1 MSRSPPATRRK
12 GPSSMSPRP
21 ANSLY
26 GALGLAML
34 LFMAASALLVGSSFI
49 ALERVRADLAATS
62 SLGKERLAYQMIY
75 TASHLE
81 RAEGPARAAATDEL
95 RRLMAR
101 NERLLA
107 SLANSEEGIG
117 LAAANDP
124 AALTQLEQARQQW
137 LDEVRPGLESVMASA
152 PLSRGALDELDP
164 EIRAF
169 AARLDGLIS
178 RIEQAGVTRLRR
190 SQLLQFG
197 FSALALLL
205 LLHVLR
211 VVRRLARRTQALAV
225 LAEKVSAGDLAQK
238 ASVEGSDELAVLG
251 DSFNAMTARL
261 AGMIDNE
268 RGSRERLEKLLATI
282 SETAQHLSSS
292 AAEILAGT
300 TQQVE
305 GMREQSSAVAQTV
318 TSVDEVLQTSEQA
331 AQRAQHVAASYDNA
345 VKISN
350 EGRRALDDT
359 VQVMNAV
366 SARTET
372 IAADILSLAE
382 NSLEIGE
389 IVSVVAEIADQT
401 NLLALNA
408 AIEASRAGE
417 HGRGFNVVASE
428 IRTLA
433 DQSKSATTRVR
444 RILMEIQKSTNSA
457 VIGAEDGSKSVS
469 RALETVSEAG
479 ETIRQLEAIVA
490 DSARSVAQIAA
501 SAGQQRAG
509 MKQIHEA
516 MHYIEQTSSQNLSAI
531 RQAEEAAKDL
541 NELGSRLKEMLT
553 DHGNEHDNT

>member
-1 MSRSPPATRRK
+1 
-12 GPSSMSPRP
+12 MSPRP

-34 LFMAASALLVGSSFI
+34 LFVAASALLVGSSFI

-137 LDEVRPGLESVMASA
+137 LDEVKPGLGSVMASA

-178 RIEQAGVTRLRR
+178 RIEQAGVTRLQR

-211 VVRRLARRTQALAV
+211 VVRRLARRTRALAV
-225 LAEKVSAGDLAQK
+225 LAEKVSAGDLTQK

>member
-1 MSRSPPATRRK
+1 
-12 GPSSMSPRP
+12 MSPRL

-26 GALGLAML
+26 SALGLAML
-34 LFMAASALLVGSSFI
+34 LFAAASALLVGSSFI

-62 SLGKERLAYQMIY
+62 SLGKERVAYEMIY
-75 TASHLE
+75 AAGRLE
-81 RAEGPARAAATDEL
+81 RAEGPGRAAAANEL
-95 RRLMAR
+95 RGLMNR

-107 SLANSEEGIG
+107 SLVDGDGRLG
-117 LAAANDP
+117 LEATTDP
-124 AALTQLEQARQQW
+124 AALAQLEQARQQW
-137 LDEVRPGLESVMASA
+137 REQVRPALESAIANA
-152 PLSRGALDELDP
+152 PIDHAALDELDP
-164 EIRAF
+164 KIRTF
-169 AARLDGLIS
+169 AARVDELIS
-178 RIEQAGVTRLRR
+178 RIEQAGAIRLQR
-190 SQLLQFG
+190 SQLLQLG
-197 FSALALLL
+197 FSALAVLL

-211 VVRRLARRTQALAV
+211 VARRLVRRTRTLAG
-225 LAEKVSAGDLAQK
+225 LAEKVSAGDLEQK
-238 ASVEGSDELAVLG
+238 APVEGHDELAVLG
-251 DSFNAMTARL
+251 ASFNAMTAKL

-268 RGSRERLEKLLATI
+268 RSSRERLEELLATI

-292 AAEILAGT
+292 AAEILTGT

-331 AQRAQHVAASYDNA
+331 AQRAQQVAASYDQA

-359 VQVMNAV
+359 VQAMNTV
-366 SARTET
+366 SGRTEA
-372 IAADILSLAE
+372 IAGDILSLAE

-417 HGRGFNVVASE
+417 HGRGFSVVASE

-444 RILMEIQKSTNSA
+444 RILMEIQKATNAA
-457 VIGAEDGSKSVS
+457 VIGAEDGTKSVS
-469 RALETVSEAG
+469 RALETVNEAG
-479 ETIRQLEAIVA
+479 ETIRQLESIVA
-490 DSARSVAQIAA
+490 DSSRSVAQIAA
-501 SAGQQRAG
+501 SAGQQKAG
-509 MKQIHEA
+509 MKHIHDA
-516 MHYIEQTSSQNLSAI
+516 MHYIEQASSQNLSAI

-541 NELGSRLKEMLT
+541 NELGSRLKELLA
-553 DHGNEHDNT
+553 DHGN

>member
-34 LFMAASALLVGSSFI
+34 LFVAASALLVGSSFI

-137 LDEVRPGLESVMASA
+137 LDEVKPGLESVMASA

-178 RIEQAGVTRLRR
+178 RIEQAGVTRLQR

-211 VVRRLARRTQALAV
+211 VVRRLARRTRALAV

-238 ASVEGSDELAVLG
+238 AFLEGSDELAVLG

>member
-1 MSRSPPATRRK
+1 
-12 GPSSMSPRP
+12 MSPRP

-34 LFMAASALLVGSSFI
+34 LFVAASALLVGSSFI

-178 RIEQAGVTRLRR
+178 RIEQAGVTRLQR
-190 SQLLQFG
+190 SQFLQFG

-211 VVRRLARRTQALAV
+211 VVRRLARRTRALAV

-251 DSFNAMTARL
+251 HSFNAMTARL

>member
-1 MSRSPPATRRK
+1 
-12 GPSSMSPRP
+12 
-21 ANSLY
+21 
-26 GALGLAML
+26 
-34 LFMAASALLVGSSFI
+34 
-49 ALERVRADLAATS
+49 
-62 SLGKERLAYQMIY
+62 
-75 TASHLE
+75 
-81 RAEGPARAAATDEL
+81 
-95 RRLMAR
+95 
-101 NERLLA
+101 
-107 SLANSEEGIG
+107 
-117 LAAANDP
+117 
-124 AALTQLEQARQQW
+124 
-137 LDEVRPGLESVMASA
+137 
-152 PLSRGALDELDP
+152 
-164 EIRAF
+164 
-169 AARLDGLIS
+169 
-178 RIEQAGVTRLRR
+178 
-190 SQLLQFG
+190 
-197 FSALALLL
+197 
-205 LLHVLR
+205 
-211 VVRRLARRTQALAV
+211 
-225 LAEKVSAGDLAQK
+225 
-238 ASVEGSDELAVLG
+238 
-251 DSFNAMTARL
+251 
-261 AGMIDNE
+261 
-268 RGSRERLEKLLATI
+268 
-282 SETAQHLSSS
+282 
-292 AAEILAGT
+292 
-300 TQQVE
+300 
-305 GMREQSSAVAQTV
+305 MREQSSAVAQTV

-331 AQRAQHVAASYDNA
+331 AQRAQQVAASYDNA

-501 SAGQQRAG
+501 SAGQQRTG

>member
-1 MSRSPPATRRK
+1 
-12 GPSSMSPRP
+12 MSPRP

-34 LFMAASALLVGSSFI
+34 LFVAASALLVGSSFI

-137 LDEVRPGLESVMASA
+137 LDEVKPGLESVMASA

-178 RIEQAGVTRLRR
+178 RIEQAGVTRLQR

-211 VVRRLARRTQALAV
+211 VVRRLARRTRALAV

>member
-1 MSRSPPATRRK
+1 
-12 GPSSMSPRP
+12 MSPRP

-34 LFMAASALLVGSSFI
+34 LFLAASALLVGSSFI

-81 RAEGPARAAATDEL
+81 RAEGPARAAVADEL
-95 RRLMAR
+95 RRLMDR

-117 LAAANDP
+117 LAAANEP
-124 AALTQLEQARQQW
+124 AALTQLEQARQLW
-137 LDEVRPGLESVMASA
+137 RDEIRPALESAMASA

-178 RIEQAGVTRLRR
+178 RIEQAGATRLQR

-197 FSALALLL
+197 FSALALLVL
-205 LLHVLR
+205 LQVLR
-211 VVRRLARRTQALAV
+211 VGRRLARRTRALAV

-238 ASVEGSDELAVLG
+238 ASVDGSDELAVLG
-251 DSFNAMTARL
+251 ASFNAMTERL

-331 AQRAQHVAASYDNA
+331 AQRAQQVAASYDNA

-433 DQSKSATTRVR
+433 DQSKAATTRVR

-479 ETIRQLEAIVA
+479 ETIRQLEAIVD

-553 DHGNEHDNT
+553 DHGSEHDNT

>member
-1 MSRSPPATRRK
+1 
-12 GPSSMSPRP
+12 MSPRP

-34 LFMAASALLVGSSFI
+34 LFVAASALLVGSSFI

-107 SLANSEEGIG
+107 SLANSEEEIG

-178 RIEQAGVTRLRR
+178 RIEQAGVTRLQR

-211 VVRRLARRTQALAV
+211 VVRRLARRTRALAV

>member
-34 LFMAASALLVGSSFI
+34 LFVAASALLVGSSFI

-137 LDEVRPGLESVMASA
+137 LDEVKPGLGSVMASA

-178 RIEQAGVTRLRR
+178 RIEQAGVTRLQR

-211 VVRRLARRTQALAV
+211 VVRRLARRTRALAV
-225 LAEKVSAGDLAQK
+225 LAEKVSAGDLTQK

>member
-1 MSRSPPATRRK
+1 
-12 GPSSMSPRP
+12 MSPRP

-34 LFMAASALLVGSSFI
+34 LFLAASALLVGSSFI
-49 ALERVRADLAATS
+49 ALERVQADLAATS

-81 RAEGPARAAATDEL
+81 RAEGPARAAVADEL
-95 RRLMAR
+95 RRLMDR

-117 LAAANDP
+117 LAAANEP
-124 AALTQLEQARQQW
+124 AALTQLEQARQLW
-137 LDEVRPGLESVMASA
+137 RDEIRPTLESAMASA
-152 PLSRGALDELDP
+152 PPSRGALDELDP

-178 RIEQAGVTRLRR
+178 RIEQAGATRLQR

-197 FSALALLL
+197 FSALALLVL
-205 LLHVLR
+205 LQVLR
-211 VVRRLARRTQALAV
+211 VGRRLARRTRALAV

-238 ASVEGSDELAVLG
+238 ASVDGSDELAVLG
-251 DSFNAMTARL
+251 ASFNAMTERL

-331 AQRAQHVAASYDNA
+331 AQRAQQVAASYDNA

-433 DQSKSATTRVR
+433 DQSKAATTRVR

-479 ETIRQLEAIVA
+479 ETIRQLEAIVD

-553 DHGNEHDNT
+553 DHGSEHDNT

>member
-1 MSRSPPATRRK
+1 
-12 GPSSMSPRP
+12 MSPRP

-34 LFMAASALLVGSSFI
+34 LFLAASALLVGSSFI

-178 RIEQAGVTRLRR
+178 RIEQAGMTRLQR

-211 VVRRLARRTQALAV
+211 VVRRLARRTRALAV

>member
-1 MSRSPPATRRK
+1 
-12 GPSSMSPRP
+12 MSPRP

-34 LFMAASALLVGSSFI
+34 LFVAASALLVGSSFI

-152 PLSRGALDELDP
+152 PRSRGALDELDP
-164 EIRAF
+164 VIRAF

-178 RIEQAGVTRLRR
+178 RIEQAGVTRLQR

-211 VVRRLARRTQALAV
+211 VVRRLARRTRALAV

>member
-1 MSRSPPATRRK
+1 
-12 GPSSMSPRP
+12 MSPRL

-34 LFMAASALLVGSSFI
+34 LFVAASALLIGSSFV

-62 SLGKERLAYQMIY
+62 FLGKERLAYQMIY
-75 TASHLE
+75 VAGRLE
-81 RAEGPARAAATDEL
+81 RAEGPARAAAADEL
-95 RRLMAR
+95 RRLIDR

-107 SLANSEEGIG
+107 GLANGDERLG
-117 LAAANDP
+117 LAATTDP
-124 AALTQLEQARQQW
+124 AGLAQLEQARRQW
-137 LDEVRPGLESVMASA
+137 REQVRPGLERAIADA
-152 PLSRGALDELDP
+152 PIDHAALDELDP
-164 EIRAF
+164 KIRAF
-169 AARLDGLIS
+169 AARVDELINQ
-178 RIEQAGVTRLRR
+178 IEQAGVARLQR
-190 SQLLQFG
+190 SQLLQLG
-197 FSALALLL
+197 FSALAVLM

-211 VVRRLARRTQALAV
+211 VARRLVRRTRVLAG
-225 LAEKVSAGDLAQK
+225 LAEKVSSGDLEQR
-238 ASVEGSDELAVLG
+238 ASAEGNDELAVLG
-251 DSFNAMTARL
+251 ASFNAMTARL
-261 AGMIDNE
+261 AGMIESE
-268 RGSRERLEKLLATI
+268 RSSRERLEELLATI

-300 TQQVE
+300 MQQVE

-331 AQRAQHVAASYDNA
+331 AQRAQQVAASYDQA

-359 VQVMNAV
+359 VHVMNAV
-366 SARTET
+366 SSRTEA
-372 IAADILSLAE
+372 IAGDILSLAE

-408 AIEASRAGE
+408 NIEASRAGE
-417 HGRGFNVVASE
+417 HGRGFSVVASE

-444 RILMEIQKSTNSA
+444 RILMEIQKATNAA
-457 VIGAEDGSKSVS
+457 VIGAEDGTKSVS
-469 RALETVSEAG
+469 RALETVNEAG

-509 MKQIHEA
+509 MKQIHDA
-516 MHYIEQTSSQNLSAI
+516 MHYIEQASSQNLSAI

-541 NELGSRLKEMLT
+541 NELGSRLTEMLA
-553 DHGNEHDNT
+553 DHGN

>member
-1 MSRSPPATRRK
+1 
-12 GPSSMSPRP
+12 MSPRP

-34 LFMAASALLVGSSFI
+34 LFLAASALLVGSSFI

-81 RAEGPARAAATDEL
+81 RAEGPARAAVADEL
-95 RRLMAR
+95 RRLMDR

-117 LAAANDP
+117 LAAANEP
-124 AALTQLEQARQQW
+124 AALTQLEQARQLW
-137 LDEVRPGLESVMASA
+137 RDEIRPALESAMASA

-178 RIEQAGVTRLRR
+178 RIEQAGATRLQR

-197 FSALALLL
+197 FSALALLVL
-205 LLHVLR
+205 LQVLR
-211 VVRRLARRTQALAV
+211 VGRRLTRRTRALAV

-251 DSFNAMTARL
+251 ASFNAMTERL

-331 AQRAQHVAASYDNA
+331 AQRAQQVAAAYDNA

-433 DQSKSATTRVR
+433 DQSKAATTRVR
-444 RILMEIQKSTNSA
+444 RILMEIQKATNSA

-479 ETIRQLEAIVA
+479 ETIRQLEAIVD

-553 DHGNEHDNT
+553 DHGSEHDNT

>member
-1 MSRSPPATRRK
+1 
-12 GPSSMSPRP
+12 MSPRP

-34 LFMAASALLVGSSFI
+34 LFVAASALLVGSSFI

-178 RIEQAGVTRLRR
+178 RIEQAGVTRLQR

-211 VVRRLARRTQALAV
+211 VVRRLARRTRALAV
-225 LAEKVSAGDLAQK
+225 LAEKVSAGDLTQK

>member
-34 LFMAASALLVGSSFI
+34 LFVAASALLVGSSFI

-178 RIEQAGVTRLRR
+178 RIEQAGVTRLQR

-211 VVRRLARRTQALAV
+211 VVRRLARRTRALAV

>member
-34 LFMAASALLVGSSFI
+34 LFVAASALLVGSSFI

-75 TASHLE
+75 TASHME

-117 LAAANDP
+117 LAAADDP

-178 RIEQAGVTRLRR
+178 RIEQAGVTRLQR

-211 VVRRLARRTQALAV
+211 VVRRLARRTRALAV

>member
-1 MSRSPPATRRK
+1 
-12 GPSSMSPRP
+12 MSPRL

-34 LFMAASALLVGSSFI
+34 LFVAASALLVGSSFI

-62 SLGKERLAYQMIY
+62 SLGKERVAYQMVY
-75 TASHLE
+75 AAGRME
-81 RAEGPARAAATDEL
+81 RAEGAARAAAADEL
-95 RRLMAR
+95 RGLMNR

-107 SLANSEEGIG
+107 SLVDGDGRLG
-117 LAAANDP
+117 LEATTDP
-124 AALTQLEQARQQW
+124 AARTQLEQARQQW
-137 LDEVRPGLESVMASA
+137 LEQVRPALESAIANA
-152 PLSRGALDELDP
+152 PIDHAALDELDP
-164 EIRAF
+164 KIRTF
-169 AARLDGLIS
+169 AARVDELIDQ
-178 RIEQAGVTRLRR
+178 IEQAGVDRLQR
-190 SQLLQFG
+190 SQLLQLG
-197 FSALALLL
+197 FSALAVLL

-211 VVRRLARRTQALAV
+211 VARRLVRRTRALAGV
-225 LAEKVSAGDLAQK
+225 AEKVSAGDLEQK
-238 ASVEGSDELAVLG
+238 ASVEGNDELAVLG
-251 DSFNAMTARL
+251 ASFNTMTARL

-268 RGSRERLEKLLATI
+268 RGSRERLEELLAMI

-331 AQRAQHVAASYDNA
+331 AQRAQQVAFSYDQA

-359 VQVMNAV
+359 VHVMNTV
-366 SARTET
+366 SARTEA
-372 IAADILSLAE
+372 IAGDILSLAE

-417 HGRGFNVVASE
+417 HGKGFSVVASE

-433 DQSKSATTRVR
+433 DESKSATTRVR
-444 RILMEIQKSTNSA
+444 RILMEIQKATNAA
-457 VIGAEDGSKSVS
+457 VIGAEDGTKSVS
-469 RALETVSEAG
+469 RALETVNEAG
-479 ETIRQLEAIVA
+479 ETIRQLESIVA

-501 SAGQQRAG
+501 SAGQQKAG
-509 MKQIHEA
+509 MKHIHDA

-541 NELGSRLKEMLT
+541 NELGSRLNEML
-553 DHGNEHDNT
+553 DYHGN

>member
-1 MSRSPPATRRK
+1 
-12 GPSSMSPRP
+12 MSPRP

-34 LFMAASALLVGSSFI
+34 LFLAASALLVGSSFI

-81 RAEGPARAAATDEL
+81 RAEGPARAAVADEL
-95 RRLMAR
+95 RRLMDR

-117 LAAANDP
+117 RAAANEP
-124 AALTQLEQARQQW
+124 AALTQLEQARQLW
-137 LDEVRPGLESVMASA
+137 RDEITPALESAMASA

-178 RIEQAGVTRLRR
+178 RIEQAGATRLQR

-197 FSALALLL
+197 FSALALLVL
-205 LLHVLR
+205 LQVLR
-211 VVRRLARRTQALAV
+211 VGRRLARRTRALAV

-238 ASVEGSDELAVLG
+238 ASVDGSDELAVLG
-251 DSFNAMTARL
+251 ASFNAMTERL

-331 AQRAQHVAASYDNA
+331 AQRAQQVAASYDNA

-433 DQSKSATTRVR
+433 DQSKAATTRVR

-479 ETIRQLEAIVA
+479 ETIRQLEAIVD

-553 DHGNEHDNT
+553 DHGSEHDNT

>member
-1 MSRSPPATRRK
+1 
-12 GPSSMSPRP
+12 MSPRP

-34 LFMAASALLVGSSFI
+34 LFLAASALLVGSSFI

-164 EIRAF
+164 VIRAF

-178 RIEQAGVTRLRR
+178 RIEQAGVTRLQR

-205 LLHVLR
+205 LFHVLR
-211 VVRRLARRTQALAV
+211 VVRRLARRTRALAV

>member
-1 MSRSPPATRRK
+1 
-12 GPSSMSPRP
+12 MSPRP

-34 LFMAASALLVGSSFI
+34 LFLAASALLVGSSFI

-152 PLSRGALDELDP
+152 PRSRGALDELDP
-164 EIRAF
+164 VIRAF

-178 RIEQAGVTRLRR
+178 RIEQAGVTRLQR

-211 VVRRLARRTQALAV
+211 VVRRLARRTRALAV

>member
-1 MSRSPPATRRK
+1 
-12 GPSSMSPRP
+12 MSPRP

-34 LFMAASALLVGSSFI
+34 LFVAASALLVGSSFI

-137 LDEVRPGLESVMASA
+137 LDEVKPGLESVMASA

-178 RIEQAGVTRLRR
+178 RIEQAGVTRLQR

-211 VVRRLARRTQALAV
+211 VVRRLARRTRALAV

-238 ASVEGSDELAVLG
+238 AFLEGSDELAVLG

>member
-1 MSRSPPATRRK
+1 
-12 GPSSMSPRP
+12 MSPRP

-49 ALERVRADLAATS
+49 ALERVRAGLAATS

>member
-1 MSRSPPATRRK
+1 
-12 GPSSMSPRP
+12 MSPRP

-34 LFMAASALLVGSSFI
+34 LFLAASALLVGSSFI

-164 EIRAF
+164 VIRAF

-178 RIEQAGVTRLRR
+178 RIEQAGVTRLQR

-211 VVRRLARRTQALAV
+211 VVRRLARRTRALAV

-457 VIGAEDGSKSVS
+457 VIGAEDGSKSVN

>member
-1 MSRSPPATRRK
+1 
-12 GPSSMSPRP
+12 MSPRP

-34 LFMAASALLVGSSFI
+34 LFVAASALLVGSSFI

-152 PLSRGALDELDP
+152 PLSRGPLDELDP

-178 RIEQAGVTRLRR
+178 RIEQAGVTRLQR

-211 VVRRLARRTQALAV
+211 VVRRLARRTRALAV

>member
-1 MSRSPPATRRK
+1 
-12 GPSSMSPRP
+12 MSPRP

-34 LFMAASALLVGSSFI
+34 LFLAASALLVGSSFI

-178 RIEQAGVTRLRR
+178 RIEQAGVTRLQR

-211 VVRRLARRTQALAV
+211 VVRRLARRTRALAV

>member
-1 MSRSPPATRRK
+1 
-12 GPSSMSPRP
+12 MSPRP

-34 LFMAASALLVGSSFI
+34 LFLAASALLVGSSFI

-117 LAAANDP
+117 LGAANDP

-164 EIRAF
+164 VIRAF

-178 RIEQAGVTRLRR
+178 RIEQAGVTRLQR

-211 VVRRLARRTQALAV
+211 VVRRLARRTRALAV

>member
-1 MSRSPPATRRK
+1 
-12 GPSSMSPRP
+12 MSPRP

-34 LFMAASALLVGSSFI
+34 LFLAASALLVGSSFI
-49 ALERVRADLAATS
+49 ALERVQADLAATS

-81 RAEGPARAAATDEL
+81 RAEGPARAAVADEL
-95 RRLMAR
+95 RRLMDR

-117 LAAANDP
+117 LAAANEP
-124 AALTQLEQARQQW
+124 AALTQLEQARQLW
-137 LDEVRPGLESVMASA
+137 RDEVKPALESAMASA

-178 RIEQAGVTRLRR
+178 RIEQAGATRLQR

-197 FSALALLL
+197 FSALALLVL
-205 LLHVLR
+205 LQVLR
-211 VVRRLARRTQALAV
+211 VGRRLARRTRALAV

-238 ASVEGSDELAVLG
+238 ASVDGSDELAVLG
-251 DSFNAMTARL
+251 ASFNAMTERL

-331 AQRAQHVAASYDNA
+331 AQRAQQVAASYDNA

-433 DQSKSATTRVR
+433 DQSKAATTRVR

-479 ETIRQLEAIVA
+479 ETIRQLEAIVD

-553 DHGNEHDNT
+553 DHGSEHDNT

>member
-1 MSRSPPATRRK
+1 
-12 GPSSMSPRP
+12 MSPRP

-34 LFMAASALLVGSSFI
+34 LFVAASALLVGSSFI

-81 RAEGPARAAATDEL
+81 RAEGPDRAAATDEL

-107 SLANSEEGIG
+107 GLADSEEGIG

-137 LDEVRPGLESVMASA
+137 LDEVRPGLESAMASA
-152 PLSRGALDELDP
+152 PLSRSALDELDP

-169 AARLDGLIS
+169 AQRLDGLIS
-178 RIEQAGVTRLRR
+178 RIEQAGVTRLQR

-211 VVRRLARRTQALAV
+211 VGRRLARRTRALAV
-225 LAEKVSAGDLAQK
+225 LAEKVSAGDLQQR
-238 ASVEGSDELAVLG
+238 ASAEGSDELAVLG
-251 DSFNAMTARL
+251 ASFNAMTERL

-268 RGSRERLEKLLATI
+268 RGSRERLEALLATI

-331 AQRAQHVAASYDNA
+331 AQRAQQVAASYDNA

>member
-1 MSRSPPATRRK
+1 
-12 GPSSMSPRP
+12 MSPRL
-21 ANSLY
+21 ANSLN
-26 GALGLAML
+26 GGLALAML
-34 LFMAASALLVGSSFI
+34 LLVAASALLAGFSFF

-62 SLGKERLAYQMIY
+62 SLGKERVAYQTIH
-75 TASHLE
+75 AAGGLE
-81 RAEGPARAAATDEL
+81 RADGPARAAAAEEL
-95 RRLMAR
+95 RGLISR

-107 SLANSEEGIG
+107 SLVTGDETLG
-117 LAAANDP
+117 LEATTDP
-124 AALTQLEQARQQW
+124 AALVQLERARQQW
-137 LDEVRPGLESVMASA
+137 REQVRPALERAIADA
-152 PLSRGALDELDP
+152 PIDHAALDELDP
-164 EIRAF
+164 KVRTF
-169 AARLDGLIS
+169 AARIDEL
-178 RIEQAGVTRLRR
+178 IEQIEQTGIARLQR
-190 SQLLQFG
+190 SQVLQLG
-197 FSALALLL
+197 FSALAVLI

-211 VVRRLARRTQALAV
+211 VTRRLVRRTRALAGS
-225 LAEKVSAGDLAQK
+225 AEKVAAGDLTQK
-238 ASVEGSDELAVLG
+238 ASVEGTDELAILG

-261 AGMIDNE
+261 AGMIDSE
-268 RGSRERLEKLLATI
+268 RSGRERLEELLAMI

-331 AQRAQHVAASYDNA
+331 AQRAQQVAASYDQA

-359 VQVMNAV
+359 VQVMNTV
-366 SARTET
+366 SARTEA
-372 IAADILSLAE
+372 IAGGILSLAE

-417 HGRGFNVVASE
+417 HGRGFSVVASE

-444 RILMEIQKSTNSA
+444 RILMEIQKATNAA
-457 VIGAEDGSKSVS
+457 VIGAEDGTKSVS

-479 ETIRQLEAIVA
+479 ETIRQLESIVA

-501 SAGQQRAG
+501 SAGQQKAG
-509 MKQIHEA
+509 MKHIHDA
-516 MHYIEQTSSQNLSAI
+516 MHYIEQASSQNLSAI

-541 NELGSRLKEMLT
+541 NELGSRLKEMLA
-553 DHGNEHDNT
+553 DHGN

>member
-1 MSRSPPATRRK
+1 
-12 GPSSMSPRP
+12 MSPRP

-34 LFMAASALLVGSSFI
+34 LFVAASALLVGSSFI

-137 LDEVRPGLESVMASA
+137 LDEVKPGLESVMASA

-164 EIRAF
+164 EVRAF

-178 RIEQAGVTRLRR
+178 RIEQAGVTRLQR

-211 VVRRLARRTQALAV
+211 VVRRLARRTRALAV
-225 LAEKVSAGDLAQK
+225 LAEKVSASDLTQK

>member
-1 MSRSPPATRRK
+1 MRR
-12 GPSSMSPRP
+12 RF
-21 ANSLY
+21 ANSIY
-26 GALGLAML
+26 GALGLSML
-34 LFMAASALLVGSSFI
+34 LFVAASALLVGSSFI
-49 ALERVRADLAATS
+49 ALERVRGDLVAAS
-62 SLGKERLAYQMIY
+62 FLGQERLAYQMIY
-75 TASHLE
+75 AAGRLE
-81 RAEGPARAAATDEL
+81 RSEVPGRDAAADEL
-95 RRLMAR
+95 RDLMAR

-107 SLANSEEGIG
+107 G
-117 LAAANDP
+117 LASGEERLGLTATSDA
-124 AALTQLEQARQQW
+124 AALGQLEQARRHW
-137 LDEVRPGLESVMASA
+137 LEQVKPALERAIADA
-152 PLSRGALDELDP
+152 PVSHATLDELDP
-164 EIRAF
+164 KIRAF
-169 AARLDGLIS
+169 ATQMDEVTDRV
-178 RIEQAGVTRLRR
+178 EQAGVARLQR
-190 SQLLQFG
+190 SEMLQLG
-197 FSALALLL
+197 FSVLAVLM

-211 VVRRLARRTQALAV
+211 IARRLVRRTRGLAAV
-225 LAEKVSAGDLAQK
+225 AEGVSVGDLDQK
-238 ASVEGSDELAVLG
+238 AAVEGNDELAVLG
-251 DSFNAMTARL
+251 ASFNAMTGRL
-261 AGMIDNE
+261 AAMIDNE
-268 RGSRERLEKLLATI
+268 RNNRERLEELLATI

-331 AQRAQHVAASYDNA
+331 AQRAQQVATSYENA

-350 EGRRALDDT
+350 DGRRALDDT
-359 VQVMNAV
+359 VHVMNTV
-366 SARTET
+366 SARTEA
-372 IAADILSLAE
+372 IAGDILSLAE

-417 HGRGFNVVASE
+417 HGRGFSVVASE

-433 DQSKSATTRVR
+433 DQSKSATARVR
-444 RILMEIQKSTNSA
+444 RILMEIQKSTNAA
-457 VIGAEDGSKSVS
+457 VIGAEEGTKSVS
-469 RALETVSEAG
+469 RALETVNEAG

-516 MHYIEQTSSQNLSAI
+516 MHYIEQASSQNLSAV
-531 RQAEEAAKDL
+531 RQAEQAAKDL

-553 DHGNEHDNT
+553 DHGD